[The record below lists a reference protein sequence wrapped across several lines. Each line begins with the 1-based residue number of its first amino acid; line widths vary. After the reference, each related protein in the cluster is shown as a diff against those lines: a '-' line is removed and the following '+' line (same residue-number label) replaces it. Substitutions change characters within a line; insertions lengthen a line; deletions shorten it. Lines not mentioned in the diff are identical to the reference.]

1 MEYEIVFNKSKEY
14 LFNNCVI
21 ITSIT
26 SDNICSLWLH
36 KIFNFI
42 KYLIS
47 FSLILKQNCSWK
59 LKYVKETFSF
69 NLVFMNITL

>member
-26 SDNICSLWLH
+26 SDNICSL
-36 KIFNFI
+36 
-42 KYLIS
+42 
-47 FSLILKQNCSWK
+47 
-59 LKYVKETFSF
+59 
-69 NLVFMNITL
+69 